1 MVKYVCCFRRRG
13 GCFEKIGRKNFKE
26 FLIMRKTKR
35 IIALLMALIMVLALA
50 ACSKKPA
57 DDNKPSEPPTE
68 GKKLGLEIL
77 KEEDDS
83 LINNYTVIAVNDKA
97 SWKDADGKAVADVK
111 INTAGADAF
120 INWLLSEEGLKAC
133 AEYGKET
140 YGQPLFTLKDDAPK
154 STATIAKATDET
166 KTIRLSTTTSVN
178 DSGLLGEI
186 LKIFEEKYG
195 YKVEVFSAGTGKAI
209 ANAKSGNAD
218 VILVHAKASEEEFVK
233 DGYARVVDG
242 FKSERL
248 TFMYNYFVLVG
259 PKADPAKVKEAAD
272 VKAAMKAIADTKSKF
287 ISRGDESGTHKAE
300 LKLWPEDLGITA
312 EPESFKNYTDW
323 YISANAG
330 MGACIKMADE
340 QGAYILTDKATFL
353 TASKNYSEFLDNL
366 NK

>member
-1 MVKYVCCFRRRG
+1 MK
-13 GCFEKIGRKNFKE
+13 
-26 FLIMRKTKR
+26 KTKR
-35 IIALLMALIMVLALA
+35 IIALVMALIMVFALA
-50 ACSKKPA
+50 ACSKAPA
-57 DDNKPSEPPTE
+57 DTGKTTEPKTTE

-77 KEEDDS
+77 KEEDES

-97 SWKDADGKAVADVK
+97 NWKDADGNAVSDVK

-120 INWLLSEEGLKAC
+120 INWLLSDEGLKAC

-140 YGQPLFTLKDDAPK
+140 YGQALFTVKEDAPK
-154 STATIAKATDET
+154 STATIEKATDET

-218 VILVHAKASEEEFVK
+218 VILVHAKASEEEFVN
-233 DGYARVVDG
+233 DGYARIVDG
-242 FKSERL
+242 FKAERL

-259 PKADPAKVKEAAD
+259 PTADPAKVKDAAD
-272 VKAAMKAIADTKSKF
+272 VKTAMKAIADTKSKF

-300 LKLWPEDLGITA
+300 IKLWPEDLGITT

-353 TASKNYSEFLDNL
+353 TASKNYSEFLENL